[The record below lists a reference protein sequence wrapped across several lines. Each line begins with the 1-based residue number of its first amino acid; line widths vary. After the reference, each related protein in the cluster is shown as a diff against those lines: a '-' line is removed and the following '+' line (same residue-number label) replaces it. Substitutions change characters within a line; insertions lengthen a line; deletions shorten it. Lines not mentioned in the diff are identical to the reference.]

1 MVQQR
6 NKFKSKFKKT
16 NRPLGFQGY
25 YVEVREG
32 EDAVRAYRK
41 IKRWIKED
49 KFIDQIRANKTYQK
63 PSEIKREKQ
72 KERRKVLRKLQRE
85 RDSNVFLGVQRATIE
100 CLLLYIQFSFLLISS
115 TINPLFFAF

>member
-1 MVQQR
+1 MDYQR
-6 NKFKSKFKKT
+6 NKTKPRFKKT
-16 NRPLGFQGY
+16 DRPLGFQGY

-49 KFIDQIRANKTYQK
+49 KFIDQIRAKSVFQK

-72 KERRKVLRKLQRE
+72 KERKKILRKLRRD
-85 RDSNVFLGVQRATIE
+85 RDSNILLGRPQRGR
-100 CLLLYIQFSFLLISS
+100 
-115 TINPLFFAF
+115 

>member
-1 MVQQR
+1 MGQTLCYYLKKRMEYQK

-16 NRPLGFQGY
+16 ERPLGFQGY

-49 KFIDQIRANKTYQK
+49 KFIDQIRNNNTYRK
-63 PSEIKREKQ
+63 PSEIKVEKR
-72 KERRKVLRKLQRE
+72 KERSKVLRKLRRE
-85 RDSNVFLGVQRATIE
+85 RDSFLSIRPQRGR
-100 CLLLYIQFSFLLISS
+100 
-115 TINPLFFAF
+115 

>member
-1 MVQQR
+1 MEYQK
-6 NKFKSKFKKT
+6 NKTRPKFKKSD
-16 NRPLGFQGY
+16 RPLGFQGY

-49 KFIDQIRANKTYQK
+49 KFIDQIRANNTYQK

-72 KERRKVLRKLQRE
+72 KERRKTLRKLQRE
-85 RDSNVFLGVQRATIE
+85 RDSNIFMGVKRGR
-100 CLLLYIQFSFLLISS
+100 
-115 TINPLFFAF
+115 